1 MNGPYLFDEFFVSKK
16 EESISPFITRN
27 SKNWGK
33 NLSLKSS
40 FLAAFSL
47 VLAYVFSFI
56 NPAASNLCL
65 AIVFFLSGTPALLAS
80 LNDLK
85 NFEINIDV
93 LMTIAAFVAVLIG
106 SSLEGALLL
115 VLFEASGALESAVSR
130 KTLSAIH
137 NLNNIAPKFAY
148 VVSKEGELYEKSVR
162 EIGIGTHLLIKSGE
176 IVPLDGKVVQGISS
190 VNLAHL
196 TGESIPNLKNIGDEI
211 PAGARNLD
219 AALTI
224 EVTRTS
230 SDSTLSRIV
239 QLITEASEAKPKL
252 QRALDRFGQ
261 KYATAIISLTFLF
274 ALVLP
279 FLASMS
285 FFGMEG
291 SIYRSLAFLIAA
303 SPCALIIATPTAYL
317 SAISSCAR
325 KGIILKGGTIL
336 DALASCDM
344 IAFDKTGTLT
354 TGELVCTAIEPITP
368 TKISELEALGIAA
381 ALERHVVHPIASAL
395 TRLATE
401 RKAPLVEISD
411 VKTIPGYGLEAL
423 LKGKKTRV
431 AIGLLEYIAKDRIAK
446 IHSEKAEILSA
457 LSIGEEIFLFRFRDQ
472 VRESSAR
479 LMQNFRKQNLR
490 TIMLT
495 GDHEGSAQA
504 IGKHLEIEEV
514 FANLRP
520 EGKLEKIATLLNQG
534 NLAMVGDGINDAPA
548 LMRAT
553 VGISMGRVGSATAVE
568 ASDVVLLN
576 DDLSLLSWLFPKAR
590 LTRRIVKQNLC
601 LSLAIICLASI
612 PALLGLIPLWLAV
625 ILHEGGTVL
634 VGFNGLRLLK

>member
-1 MNGPYLFDEFFVSKK
+1 MTEPYLFDEFFASKK
-16 EESISPFITRN
+16 EESISPFITQN
-27 SKNWGK
+27 SKSWGR
-33 NLSLKSS
+33 NLPLKSAS
-40 FLAAFSL
+40 FAACSLLLAF
-47 VLAYVFSFI
+47 VFSFT
-56 NPAASNLCL
+56 NPAISNLFL
-65 AIVFFLSGTPALLAS
+65 LIVFFLSGTPALIAS

-93 LMTIAAFVAVLIG
+93 LMTVAAFVAVLIG

-115 VLFEASGALESAVSR
+115 VLFETSGALEAAVSR

-137 NLNNIAPKFAY
+137 NLNNIAPKFAF
-148 VVSKEGELYEKSVR
+148 VVGDEGSIYEKSVR
-162 EIGIGTHLLIKSGE
+162 EITVGTHLLIKAGE
-176 IVPLDGKVVQGISS
+176 IVPLDGKVVEGTSS

-196 TGESIPNLKNIGDEI
+196 TGESIPTPKKNGDEV

-230 SDSTLSRIV
+230 SDSTLARIV
-239 QLITEASEAKPKL
+239 QLITEASEAKPRL

-261 KYATAIISLTFLF
+261 SYATTIISLTFLF
-274 ALVLP
+274 ALALP
-279 FLASMS
+279 FLATMN
-285 FFGMEG
+285 FFGVEG

-336 DALASCDM
+336 DALASCNI

-354 TGELVCTAIEPITP
+354 TGELACTSIESIGT
-368 TKISELEALGIAA
+368 TTISEQEVLGVAA
-381 ALERHVVHPIASAL
+381 ALERHVVHPIASAI
-395 TRLATE
+395 TRLASS
-401 RKAPLVEISD
+401 RGAPLVEISE
-411 VKTIPGYGLEAL
+411 VKTIPGYGLEAVL
-423 LKGKKTRV
+423 PGKKIRV
-431 AIGLLEYIAKDRIAK
+431 AIGLVDYIAKEAASQIR
-446 IHSEKAEILSA
+446 SEKEELLSA
-457 LSIGEEIFLFRFRDQ
+457 LSIGSELFLFRFTDQ
-472 VRESSAR
+472 VRRSIPQ
-479 LMQNFRKQNLR
+479 LMEDFKKQNLR
-490 TIMLT
+490 TVMLT
-495 GDHEGSAQA
+495 GDHEVNAKA
-504 IGKHLEIEEV
+504 IGKILGIGEV
-514 FANLRP
+514 FSDLRP
-520 EGKLEKIATLLNQG
+520 EGKLEKIASLLKEG

-553 VGISMGRVGSATAVE
+553 VGISMGRIGSATAVE

-576 DDLSLLSWLFPKAR
+576 DDLTLLSWLFSKSR
-590 LTRRIVKQNLC
+590 LTQRIVKQNLC
-601 LSLAIICLASI
+601 LSLGVICLASI